1 MLRLWRGSLT
11 KGLTTILCILVISWL
26 ALEYFI
32 PSPPSRITI
41 ATAPKGTS
49 FDYFGERYRER
60 FARAGVKVD
69 LRETAGTS
77 ENFRLLQDP
86 NSGVQIAFE
95 PGSGTPDSRQAPKL
109 LSVGLIANAPYW
121 IFYSST
127 ESLDS
132 LSPLRG
138 KRIAVGP

>member
-1 MLRLWRGSLT
+1 MLRLWRGRLT
-11 KGLTTILCILVISWL
+11 KGLAAILCIVVISLL

-41 ATAPKGTS
+41 ATGPKGTS
-49 FDYFGERYRER
+49 SNYFGERYRER

-69 LRETAGTS
+69 LRETAGSS

-95 PGSGTPDSRQAPKL
+95 PGTSDSRQTPKL
-109 LSVGLIANAPYW
+109 LSVGLIANAPY
-121 IFYSST
+121 
-127 ESLDS
+127 
-132 LSPLRG
+132 
-138 KRIAVGP
+138 